1 MNTIVTYSVK
11 PYKGDFTKVRFVDAQ
26 GMEYRLNSNIFLVR
40 ERTPQQF
47 MFLKNE
53 HKDFFAMLGKNPSFI
68 KYEVEL
74 NNEQEI
80 INIMELPLQTQYLT
94 NFYTTNKVA
103 DNYALAVQK
112 FGRFV
117 ENKLEYLNAARTGL
131 FYEYKH
137 NSALIAA
144 ISDKQTRNLEILR
157 ETNEVVTFNLKQHW
171 RMALGLGN
179 ASVYNN
185 GFTFHPVYGIPYI
198 PGQSLKGIVRSY
210 IINEHYSKISPEVQA
225 NEKIKSKKEHMAEKD
240 PVFCDLFGCSNN
252 SYDGK
257 ARKGILGF
265 LDAFPINR
273 FNIVPDIMNPHYS
286 SYYSDISNTI
296 SPHDSMKLTPIV
308 FLTLKNAEFN
318 FAVYIKREENKKQV
332 HFHDQTELTST
343 MMQRKLKD
351 ALEIK
356 GIGAK
361 TKVGYGRF
369 L

>member
-1 MNTIVTYSVK
+1 MNTIVTYLVK
-11 PYKGDFTKVRFVDAQ
+11 PYRGDFTNVRFVDAQ

-40 ERTPQQF
+40 ERTPRQF

-53 HKDFFAMLGKNPSFI
+53 YKDFFAMIGKNPPFI

-74 NNEQEI
+74 NNKQEI

-117 ENKLEYLNAARTGL
+117 ENKLEYMNAARTGL
-131 FYEYKH
+131 FHKYGH
-137 NSALIAA
+137 NSDLIADL
-144 ISDKQTRNLEILR
+144 SNKQTRNLEILK
-157 ETNEVVTFNLKQHW
+157 ETNEVVTLELKQHW

-198 PGQSLKGIVRSY
+198 PGQNVKGIVRSY
-210 IINEHYSKISPEVQA
+210 IINEFYNEISPEVQL
-225 NEKIKSKKEHMAEKD
+225 NDKIKSKKEHMAELD
-240 PVFCDLFGCSNN
+240 PMFCHFFGCSHNSNN
-252 SYDGK
+252 GL
-257 ARKGILGF
+257 ARKGKLNF
-265 LDAFPINR
+265 LDAFPINN
-273 FNIVPDIMNPHYS
+273 FNIEPDIMNPHYS
-286 SYYSDISNTI
+286 EYYSDVSNTI
-296 SPHDSMKLTPIV
+296 APHDAMKLTPIV
-308 FLTLKNAEFN
+308 FLTIKNATFSFGCYLN
-318 FAVYIKREENKKQV
+318 KRDNKERV
-332 HFHDQTELTST
+332 VFLNQTEFIVAL
-343 MMQRKLKD
+343 MQQKMKE

-369 L
+369 K